1 MIYVY
6 VPHNTII
13 GAQQQI
19 ISILGLPLDSSL
31 MVNSNGNNQIIGV
44 LIFLRND
51 L

>member
-1 MIYVY
+1 MLLKLM
-6 VPHNTII
+6 H
-13 GAQQQI
+13 QI